1 MSNTCKCKLQSCQ
14 SFTNNVHHQKK
25 KIFDQID
32 EIVGKAHQPRPAPI
46 PKYENTISSKA
57 KIIGGE

>member
-1 MSNTCKCKLQSCQ
+1 MSNKCKLQVASHLQ
-14 SFTNNVHHQKK
+14 IMFTIKK
-25 KIFDQID
+25 KIIFDQID